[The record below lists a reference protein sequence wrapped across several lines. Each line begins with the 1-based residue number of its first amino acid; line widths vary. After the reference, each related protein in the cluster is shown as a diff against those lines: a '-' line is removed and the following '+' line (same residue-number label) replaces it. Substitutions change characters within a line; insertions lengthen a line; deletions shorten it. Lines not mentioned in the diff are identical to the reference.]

1 MPDCIFCKIAKKE
14 LKSNIVYEDEHV
26 VAFPDINPMAP
37 VHLQVIPKEHIPTFM
52 DLQSDDKTLDH
63 LVATVQKLAREQK
76 LDKGFRVVINC
87 GAHGAQ
93 SVYHLHFHLLGG
105 RQMTWPPG

>member
-1 MPDCIFCKIAKKE
+1 MTDCVFCKIAKKE
-14 LKSNIVYEDEHV
+14 MKSSIIYEDEHV

-37 VHLQVIPKEHIPTFM
+37 VHIQVIPKKHIATFM
-52 DLQSDDKTLDH
+52 DINSGDTEMKRLIE
-63 LVATVQKLAREQK
+63 TVQKLAKEQK

-87 GAHGAQ
+87 GPDGAQ